1 MECKSPYFDK
11 KSGRQFNCGKCHAC
25 RVNNTSQ
32 WTVRC
37 LYELS
42 EWIDKGCSF
51 ITLTYDDKH
60 LPSDLGLHPE
70 HLRNF
75 WKRLRTNLSRE
86 YGQNFKLKYRACGE
100 YGDKEKKYI
109 TFTDGVPNGKLLG
122 RPHYH
127 AIVYGLDDINDK
139 HREILSDSWGLCDP
153 YMFDKN
159 RKDSGMLPVCR
170 EDIAYVCGYVQKKL
184 NGLQGKETYGNRL
197 PPFSRSSQGL
207 GLDFAL
213 ENADK
218 FNRGFVT
225 LQGQKIGIPRYFR
238 DKLGIEQ
245 SKIIENKVDYSQHT
259 NDKIFEDF
267 THYLNS
273 LGLLWLLNDPIKNHS
288 IIERR
293 WYRWYEKHE
302 NEWSTFIQEQY
313 EKGRMI
319 RGKGKF

>member
-1 MECKSPYFDK
+1 M
-11 KSGRQFNCGKCHAC
+11 
-25 RVNNTSQ
+25 NNTSQ

-42 EWIDKGCSF
+42 EWINKGCSF
-51 ITLTYDDKH
+51 ITLTYDNEH

-70 HLRNF
+70 HLRDF
-75 WKRLRTNLSRE
+75 WKRLRENLYRE
-86 YGQNFKLKYRACGE
+86 YGERYKIKYRACGE
-100 YGDKEKKYI
+100 YGDTEQKYI
-109 TFTDGVPNGKLLG
+109 TFIDGVPQGKPLG

-127 AIVYGLDDINDK
+127 AIVYGLDDINDT
-139 HREILSDSWGLCDP
+139 HRQILIDSWSFCDP

-170 EDIAYVCGYVQKKL
+170 QDIAYVCGYVQKKL
-184 NGLQGKETYGNRL
+184 NGKEGKEVYGNRY

-218 FNRGFVT
+218 FKRGFVT
-225 LQGQKIGIPRYFR
+225 LQGQKIGIPRYLR
-238 DKLGIEQ
+238 EKLGIKQ
-245 SKIIENKVDYSQHT
+245 SEIIESKLDYKD
-259 NDKIFEDF
+259 NDKVFADF
-267 THYLNS
+267 ADYLNS
-273 LGLLWLLNDPIKNHS
+273 LGLVWLLQDPVANHS

-302 NEWSTFIQEQY
+302 NEWSNFIQEQY
-313 EKGRMI
+313 LKGRLI
-319 RGKGKF
+319 RGKGKI